1 MLGLGLFGGASWQ
14 HARVEALES
23 ERLLL
28 RAWSHQDADFVFDM
42 YSRWEVQ
49 RFIGLSPKVMTERAE
64 TEALITRWRAVDD
77 PTYGIWAIQ
86 HRQDGPLLGMVLL
99 KPIPASGTAHPLL
112 VSGDVEI
119 GWHLHPDAWGRGY
132 ATEAAAR
139 VLRRAFDS
147 GLTRVVAV
155 THVDNT
161 ASQAVATRIGM
172 TYEGQTT
179 RYYNTTC
186 ELFIASRPPV

>member
-1 MLGLGLFGGASWQ
+1 M
-14 HARVEALES
+14 EALET

-28 RAWSHQDADFVFDM
+28 RAWSQEDAGFVFDM

-49 RFIGLSPKVMTERAE
+49 RFIGLSPKVMTESAE
-64 TEALITRWRAVDD
+64 AEATIMRWRALDH
-77 PTYGIWAIQ
+77 PTYGIWAVQ
-86 HRQDGPLLGMVLL
+86 HHQDGHLLGMVLL
-99 KPIPASGTAHPLL
+99 KPIPASGTAHPLF

-155 THVDNT
+155 TNPANT
-161 ASQAVATRIGM
+161 ASQAVTRRIGM
-172 TYEGQTT
+172 THEGQTT
-179 RYYNTTC
+179 RYYDTTC
-186 ELFIASRPPV
+186 ELFIASCPTPPTGG